1 MADRRSLM
9 ETVQEGEEQGG
20 EQGVEG
26 LKEGVGG
33 EEGGGETK
41 KEKAT
46 TTTNGHL
53 IGFEA
58 LGLDTSL
65 LNDGHHHRHS
75 YNEQRKQKIAD
86 QGSVLVSW
94 TRNQM
99 KQCLRNDATTQV
111 SGDSV

>member
-1 MADRRSLM
+1 M
-9 ETVQEGEEQGG
+9 ETVQEGEEQGE

-26 LKEGVGG
+26 LKEG
-33 EEGGGETK
+33 EGGGETK
-41 KEKAT
+41 KEKEKAT